1 MIENKF
7 FGKKETEIKKTEI
20 EELEF
25 KLNSYV
31 NPENKGKLF
40 MKYEKGKGFLAVL
53 LCKNIEPS
61 YVFFRDDKVYQEAI
75 NYKKEKSFK

>member
-7 FGKKETEIKKTEI
+7 FGKKETEI

-25 KLNSYV
+25 KLNNHI

-40 MKYEKGKGFLAVL
+40 MHYKKGKGFLAVL
-53 LCKNIEPS
+53 LDKNIKFS

-75 NYKKEKSFK
+75 NYKKRSLK